1 MVGFFGLETSM
12 VTNAFICSNSNGYSG
27 GVLRRRWR
35 RRRNRPEQRRL
46 CAVRKSI
53 GAGTGTKIIFYIS
66 MTFMPLRSNNYS
78 NEPQGLPTHLSA
90 LVQTDFLEAHYESDG
105 AEVQTDQTDRSPEV
119 QGQATTR
126 CYSAAV
132 PNSSTPALHT
142 YKLVGEGCWR
152 AERCRRT
159 QLWQSGERWSQ
170 PWSESQPRER

>member
-1 MVGFFGLETSM
+1 M
-12 VTNAFICSNSNGYSG
+12 A
-27 GVLRRRWR
+27 
-35 RRRNRPEQRRL
+35 
-46 CAVRKSI
+46 AK
-53 GAGTGTKIIFYIS
+53 TKPTKAATFMCREKIYWSWYWNENNFYIS
-66 MTFMPLRSNNYS
+66 MTFMPLGSNNYS

>member
-1 MVGFFGLETSM
+1 M
-12 VTNAFICSNSNGYSG
+12 A
-27 GVLRRRWR
+27 
-35 RRRNRPEQRRL
+35 
-46 CAVRKSI
+46 AK
-53 GAGTGTKIIFYIS
+53 TKPTKAATFMCREKIYWSWYWNENNLYIS